1 MVDTGSERHAG
12 LNFDTTFQK
21 LEIVA
26 YVGDLKVVGLA
37 HFGVGQRQTSRRA
50 SDFIRSFGDER
61 LTVSQARIYS
71 KSGVELLETS
81 PFVILNLRNIDLS
94 SLASRPGANSG
105 RPPTPAGRPAGPP
118 YSRTAAPTDAY
129 RLDILIPTARFAFAV
144 EGQCVDVLPEHRSP
158 EAYGAYQRLKA
169 EHAVVGMTTFPNTV
183 LLRGPRTLLIDP
195 GLHLQNEPVLRALET
210 RGWHLAMWTWYCSR
224 TLISTTPVPVPTIT
238 GR

>member
-81 PFVILNLRNIDLS
+81 PFVILNLRNIDLIF
-94 SLASRPGANSG
+94 AREQTGGEQQAAADP
-105 RPPTPAGRPAGPP
+105 GRPAG
-118 YSRTAAPTDAY
+118 T
-129 RLDILIPTARFAFAV
+129 
-144 EGQCVDVLPEHRSP
+144 
-158 EAYGAYQRLKA
+158 
-169 EHAVVGMTTFPNTV
+169 
-183 LLRGPRTLLIDP
+183 
-195 GLHLQNEPVLRALET
+195 
-210 RGWHLAMWTWYCSR
+210 
-224 TLISTTPVPVPTIT
+224 
-238 GR
+238 